1 MSENSKIQKGRGTFN
16 NIDGRFN
23 EFQRTEIDDGW
34 FHDEPANNLTEVS
47 VETSRSIISRNQ
59 SPDLPFQQS
68 VNPYRGCEHGC
79 IYCYARPSHAYL
91 GLSPGIDFE
100 TKLTIKPNAAKLLR
114 DELMAKNY
122 RCSTLSLGANTDP
135 YQPIERHYS
144 LTREVLEVM
153 IEFSH
158 PVNIV
163 TKSSLIER
171 DIDLLKQLA
180 EKQLVHV
187 HLSITTL
194 DKTLARKLEPRASS
208 PQRRLQ
214 TIETL
219 KAKGI
224 PVSVL
229 IAPVIPVLTDTEL
242 ENIIQHSVTAGADS
256 IDYIFVR
263 LPREVSP
270 LFEDWL
276 HIHYP
281 DKAEHVITRIKDSRN
296 GKTNDPRF
304 GYRLEG
310 QGLYAEMIKKR
321 FKVAIKK
328 YQLNKSSLVLRTDLF
343 HKPTKQMNLF

>member
-1 MSENSKIQKGRGTFN
+1 MSENAKIQKGRGTLN
-16 NIDGRFN
+16 NIDSRFN
-23 EFQRTEIDDGW
+23 EFQRTVIDDGW
-34 FHDEPANNLTEVS
+34 FVEELPPATTEIS
-47 VETSRSIISRNQ
+47 IENARSIISRNT
-59 SPDLPFQQS
+59 SPDVPFEQS
-68 VNPYRGCEHGC
+68 VNTYRGCEHGC

-100 TKLTIKPNAAKLLR
+100 TKLTIKPNAAELLR
-114 DELMAKNY
+114 EELMAKNY

-194 DKTLARKLEPRASS
+194 DKTLARKLEPRTSS

-219 KAKGI
+219 KANGI

-242 ENIIQHSVTAGADS
+242 ENIIDASAQAGAEN

-270 LFEDWL
+270 LFNDWL
-276 HIHYP
+276 HTHYP
-281 DKAEHVITRIKDSRN
+281 DKAEHVMNRIKDSRN

-310 QGLYAEMIKKR
+310 PVSYTHLTLPTI
-321 FKVAIKK
+321 
-328 YQLNKSSLVLRTDLF
+328 LRV
-343 HKPTKQMNLF
+343 